1 MLKTKKIY
9 LILFVACNTIAT
21 IYVSYAVNPYDKIKK
36 KSEYYETQYLQADHD
51 ITNANQGVKIFS
63 FTDKYTFNEYIYA
76 LICGAIAISAMVLPG
91 ISGSLV
97 LILMGEYFA
106 VVSAIAGLGT
116 LNLDNMVFLGC
127 FAIGIIFGGLIFARV
142 VNFVLKRFYNATMS
156 FLAGLMAG
164 SLYALWPFK
173 KSIVMAQQYIK
184 LDGVV
189 GIVNNAMIYTNINEL
204 PVIGE
209 QLYISGLFFIS
220 GCIIML
226 FFIKK
231 EIKG

>member
-9 LILFVACNTIAT
+9 LILFVACGALAT
-21 IYVSYAVNPYDKIKK
+21 VYVSYAVNPYDKIEK
-36 KSEYYETQYLQADHD
+36 KSEYYETQYLQADHN
-51 ITNANQGVKIFS
+51 ITNANQGVTIFS
-63 FTDKYTFNEYIYA
+63 FTHKYTFNEYIYA
-76 LICGAIAISAMVLPG
+76 LTCGAIAISAMVLPG

-106 VVSAIAGLGT
+106 VVSAISGLGT

-127 FAIGIIFGGLIFARV
+127 FAIGIVFGGLIFARF
-142 VNFVLKRFYNATMS
+142 VNFVLKRFYNVTMA
-156 FLAGLMAG
+156 FLTGLMAG

-173 KSIVMAQQYIK
+173 KSIIMAQQYIK
-184 LDGVV
+184 KDGVV
-189 GIVNNAMIYTNINEL
+189 SIVDNARIYTNINEL
-204 PVIGE
+204 PVMGA
-209 QLYISGLFFIS
+209 QLYISGFFFIT

-231 EIKG
+231 EFQG